1 MTFNE
6 YIEKASQ
13 YIREYLNDE
22 FCYKDEV
29 LDKKMDEWDIRKI
42 PMGYTTVTDDE
53 IEIQAYVDL
62 VNMIFWRA
70 VCPDGGWVHL
80 DATLFETKE
89 RMLEFLEA
97 FDFEDVYILD
107 NAKIGDIWAEHEYGF
122 TKIREGKEWEGSKE

>member
-6 YIEKASQ
+6 YIEKAKRR
-13 YIREYLNDE
+13 IREYIDDE
-22 FCYKDEV
+22 FCCKDEV
-29 LDKKMDEWDIRKI
+29 LDKIMDEWDIRKI

-62 VNMIFWRA
+62 VNMIFWRD

-80 DATLFETKE
+80 DVTLFKTKE
-89 RMLEFLEA
+89 RMLEFLEG
-97 FDFEDVYILD
+97 FDFGDVYILD
-107 NAKIGDIWAEHEYGF
+107 DTKIGEVWVEHEYGF